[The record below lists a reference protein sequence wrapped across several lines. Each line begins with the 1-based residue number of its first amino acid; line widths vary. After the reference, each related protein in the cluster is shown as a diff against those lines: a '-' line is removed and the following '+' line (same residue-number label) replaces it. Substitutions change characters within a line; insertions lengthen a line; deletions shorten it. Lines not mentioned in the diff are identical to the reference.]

1 MKRYKSALTA
11 MACVI
16 FASSSLGAQQ
26 TPNMPSATTKAAAPA
41 VTNTA
46 VTTPG
51 GTTGLVPV
59 FTGAS
64 TIGNSV
70 LYASPTALGIGLA
83 PSSYGVLDVGGQ
95 AIFRGPLDLARTTNA
110 SATTVANSN
119 PLLFGFQFYNSAA
132 KFVYN
137 PYFSFQAEATGNNT
151 ANPAGTMNF
160 LYYNGIGGVPKE
172 TGLYFNADGVIH
184 FAPSQTFPIT
194 QGLQGP
200 AGPQGP
206 TGPQGP
212 VGPQGP
218 AGPIGSVPANLSA
231 ISADLSTTSGV
242 AYLGATK
249 FNYPGTCVIGDTFL
263 SVNGYSGNAIPADG
277 RLIPISNNTALFSLI
292 GTNFGGNGT
301 SNYAVPDLRA
311 FAPKGLQYSICLN
324 GIFPPVN

>member
-1 MKRYKSALTA
+1 MKPSVLVAAIAAAISLSS
-11 MACVI
+11 I
-16 FASSSLGAQQ
+16 ASLAQQ
-26 TPNMPSATTKAAAPA
+26 STTTKFDPAPA

-51 GTTGLVPV
+51 GTNGLVPV

-64 TIGNSV
+64 TIANSL
-70 LYASPTALGIGLA
+70 LYYNAGGLGVGHFPAA
-83 PSSYGVLDVGGQ
+83 PLDVLGKS
-95 AIFRGPLDLARTTNA
+95 IFRGAQVLSRSGD
-110 SATTVANSN
+110 ATAAVGDPSFGLIMQSSVYNSN
-119 PLLFGFQFYNSAA
+119 NKGALL
-132 KFVYN
+132 
-137 PYFSFQAEATGNNT
+137 PYFQLQSEPTGNNT
-151 ANPAGTMNF
+151 TTTGATFNF
-160 LYYNGIGGVPKE
+160 LYYTGVGSTVSE
-172 TGLYFNADGVIH
+172 TGLYFNSNGTIH
-184 FAPSQTFPIT
+184 FAPGQTFPIT
-194 QGLQGP
+194 TGATGP

-249 FNYPGTCVIGDTFL
+249 FSYPGTCVIGDVFL
-263 SVNGYSGNAIPADG
+263 SVNGYSGNALPADG
-277 RLIPISNNTALFSLI
+277 RLVPISNNTALFSLI